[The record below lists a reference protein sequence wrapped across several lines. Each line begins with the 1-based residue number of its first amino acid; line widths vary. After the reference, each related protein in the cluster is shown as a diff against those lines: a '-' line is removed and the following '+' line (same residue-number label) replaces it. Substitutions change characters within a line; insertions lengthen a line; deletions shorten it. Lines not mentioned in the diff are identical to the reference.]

1 MRNEVEVAN
10 VFNKIFV
17 NMVVNMGITNNHNF
31 LSNTDASDDPLE
43 KII

>member
-1 MRNEVEVAN
+1 MRNEVEVVN
-10 VFNKIFV
+10 VFKKVFII
-17 NMVVNMGITNNHNF
+17 MGITNNHNF